1 MKSQK
6 TKTKKHQKQNQ
17 KPPTEQG
24 EETPSEFAF
33 TVTKV
38 AVSQICR
45 SVGFKAAES
54 SALETL
60 TLVAAKYLQQLASR
74 AASYSHVAHRS
85 ESNLV
90 DLTNA
95 LNDVSS
101 GQGFPGASALNRNC
115 MLDSGVLKEIAGFV
129 RHGCEIPFAK
139 PIPRS
144 KNAHANSVCCKKE
157 NDRGSRSLHLHIPK
171 WLPAFPDERSYNKEC
186 QGPVCNRSEK
196 LWENSEF
203 PEGERFTFGG
213 YKWEVLGGDLAKERE
228 KVRFKI
234 GVKGNNGV
242 GFGVDLR
249 NGVCRGGKRVRWNVG
264 DVIDDGQNC
273 LFKPKR
279 SLS

>member
-1 MKSQK
+1 MKPQK
-6 TKTKKHQKQNQ
+6 TRRLEKQNH
-17 KPPTEQG
+17 KPTEE

-33 TVTKV
+33 TVNKV

-45 SVGFKAAES
+45 SAGFKAAES

-60 TLVAAKYLQQLASR
+60 TLVATKYLQELASR
-74 AASYSHVAHRS
+74 ATSYSHVAHRN

-95 LNDVSS
+95 LNDMSS
-101 GQGFPGASALNRNC
+101 GQGFPGASTLNRNC
-115 MLDSGVLKEIAGFV
+115 VLDSGVLKEIASFV

-144 KNAHANSVCCKKE
+144 KNVYANSVCCKE
-157 NDRGSRSLHLHIPK
+157 ANEPGSRSLHLHIPK
-171 WLPAFPDERSYNKEC
+171 WLPAFPDEEGSYNKEC
-186 QGPVCNRSEK
+186 QGLVCNRTEK

-203 PEGERFTFGG
+203 FEGEKCNFGG
-213 YKWEVLGGDLAKERE
+213 YEWEVLSGDLARKRE

-249 NGVCRGGKRVRWNVG
+249 NGVCRGGKRVCWNAG
-264 DVIDDGQNC
+264 DVIDDDQNC

-279 SLS
+279 SL